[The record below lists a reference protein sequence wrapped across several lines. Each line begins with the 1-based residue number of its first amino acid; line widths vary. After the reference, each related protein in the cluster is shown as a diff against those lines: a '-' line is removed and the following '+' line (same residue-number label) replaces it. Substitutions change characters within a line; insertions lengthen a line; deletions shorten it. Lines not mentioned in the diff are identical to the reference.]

1 MTLPITKPF
10 FEDYEISMPLPS
22 DELGPMDRYDYI
34 PIALILRDTNPL
46 HLDRVY
52 AHERGL
58 PDVVQQGPLNQAY
71 LYRYFTSLLH
81 DPWDLV
87 ATKMRFAAN
96 VFPDDILTCGGEVLA
111 VTPAEAGGGIVTC
124 AVWQRNQKGDTI
136 LKGEAKAR
144 IPPRP

>member
-1 MTLPITKPF
+1 MTSPMSKAC
-10 FEDYEISMPLPS
+10 FEDYEVSKALPS
-22 DELGPMDRYDYI
+22 VELGPMDRHDYI

-52 AHERGL
+52 AQERGL
-58 PDVVQQGPLNQAY
+58 HDVVQQGPLNQAY

-96 VFPDDILTCGGEVLA
+96 VFPGDILTCGGEVLA
-111 VTPAEAGGGIVTC
+111 VAPLEAGGGMVTC
-124 AVWQRNQKGDTI
+124 AVWQRNQQGETI

-144 IPPRP
+144 IPSRL